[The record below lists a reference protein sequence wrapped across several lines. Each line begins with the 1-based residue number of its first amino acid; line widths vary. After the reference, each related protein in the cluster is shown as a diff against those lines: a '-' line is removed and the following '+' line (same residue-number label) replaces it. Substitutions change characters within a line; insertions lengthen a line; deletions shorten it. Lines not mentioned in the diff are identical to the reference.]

1 MSRSVPK
8 KRRLGWK
15 IVNQV
20 GFTLIELVVVIVLM
34 GIISIAGT
42 GIIRNSSEAFSKMT
56 GRQAIGSA
64 ARVTIERV
72 TRELRSALPNSVR
85 VNASNTCFEFLPVNA
100 AGTYITLPVS
110 ASATTFVSA
119 RMNPGLDAATGRVAV
134 YSLSDDVY
142 DTTEGMLS
150 PAATLGAPNANNEIV
165 VTMASAYQFSN
176 ESIQSR
182 YYLVADP
189 VSFCIDG
196 DNLFR
201 YKDYG
206 LLAAQPDIAD
216 LPVSLPARA
225 LLANGLAT
233 SVSPFDVSGDSL
245 TRNSIVRMNLTFSV
259 SGESASVEHEVQ
271 LRNVP

>member
-1 MSRSVPK
+1 
-8 KRRLGWK
+8 
-15 IVNQV
+15 
-20 GFTLIELVVVIVLM
+20 
-34 GIISIAGT
+34 
-42 GIIRNSSEAFSKMT
+42 MT
-56 GRQAIGSA
+56 GRQGIGSA

-119 RMNPGLDAATGRVAV
+119 RMNSGLDAATGRVAV

-150 PAATLGAPNANNEIV
+150 PAATSGAPNANNEIV

-196 DNLFR
+196 DYLFR

-206 LLAAQPDIAD
+206 LLAA
-216 LPVSLPARA
+216 
-225 LLANGLAT
+225 
-233 SVSPFDVSGDSL
+233 SVSPFDVSSDSL

-271 LRNVP
+271 LRKVP

>member
-1 MSRSVPK
+1 
-8 KRRLGWK
+8 
-15 IVNQV
+15 
-20 GFTLIELVVVIVLM
+20 
-34 GIISIAGT
+34 
-42 GIIRNSSEAFSKMT
+42 MT

-119 RMNPGLDAATGRVAV
+119 RMNSGLDAATGRVAV

-150 PAATLGAPNANNEIV
+150 PAATSGAPNANNEIV

-196 DNLFR
+196 DYLFR

-206 LLAAQPDIAD
+206 LLAA
-216 LPVSLPARA
+216 
-225 LLANGLAT
+225 
-233 SVSPFDVSGDSL
+233 SVSPFDVSSDSL

-271 LRNVP
+271 LRKVP

>member
-1 MSRSVPK
+1 
-8 KRRLGWK
+8 
-15 IVNQV
+15 
-20 GFTLIELVVVIVLM
+20 
-34 GIISIAGT
+34 
-42 GIIRNSSEAFSKMT
+42 MT
-56 GRQAIGSA
+56 GRQAIGNA

-119 RMNPGLDAATGRVAV
+119 RMNSGLDAATGRVAV

-150 PAATLGAPNANNEIV
+150 PAATSGAPNANNEIV

-196 DNLFR
+196 DYLFR

-206 LLAAQPDIAD
+206 LLAA
-216 LPVSLPARA
+216 
-225 LLANGLAT
+225 
-233 SVSPFDVSGDSL
+233 SVSPFDVSSDSL

-271 LRNVP
+271 LRKVP

>member
-1 MSRSVPK
+1 
-8 KRRLGWK
+8 
-15 IVNQV
+15 
-20 GFTLIELVVVIVLM
+20 
-34 GIISIAGT
+34 
-42 GIIRNSSEAFSKMT
+42 
-56 GRQAIGSA
+56 
-64 ARVTIERV
+64 
-72 TRELRSALPNSVR
+72 
-85 VNASNTCFEFLPVNA
+85 
-100 AGTYITLPVS
+100 
-110 ASATTFVSA
+110 
-119 RMNPGLDAATGRVAV
+119 
-134 YSLSDDVY
+134 
-142 DTTEGMLS
+142 MLS